1 MEKNATIGL
10 TKWINFLQLVQLISY
25 GLSIKGKKKGIVILP
40 KDVRVKL
47 SINENDILIAN
58 IEGDKLVLRPLK
70 PKIVR
75 VDPKVV
81 EDILK

>member
-1 MEKNATIGL
+1 MVY
-10 TKWINFLQLVQLISY
+10 QLNVR
-25 GLSIKGKKKGIVILP
+25 KKGIVILP

-81 EDILK
+81 EDTLKEEGEAERKKEEGIFDGS

>member
-1 MEKNATIGL
+1 MVY
-10 TKWINFLQLVQLISY
+10 QLKVR
-25 GLSIKGKKKGIVILP
+25 KKGIVILP

-70 PKIVR
+70 HKIVR

-81 EDILK
+81 EDILEEEGEAERKKEEGIFDGS

>member
-1 MEKNATIGL
+1 MVY
-10 TKWINFLQLVQLISY
+10 QLKVR
-25 GLSIKGKKKGIVILP
+25 KKGIVILP

-81 EDILK
+81 EDILKEEGEAERKKEEGIFDGS